1 MRVLLG
7 LTEVNFSRW
16 HKRRLSEKALIDV
29 TVKSDNFA
37 TDLSKPLKGHFKP
50 GGRDNKVEQREYI

>member
-16 HKRRLSEKALIDV
+16 HKRSLSEKALIDV
-29 TVKSDNFA
+29 PVKSDTFA
-37 TDLSKPLKGHFKP
+37 TDLSKPLRSHFKA
-50 GGRDNKVEQREYI
+50 GGRGNNAEQREYI

>member
-1 MRVLLG
+1 M
-7 LTEVNFSRW
+7 NFSRW
-16 HKRRLSEKALIDV
+16 NKRRLSEKTLIDV
-29 TVKSDNFA
+29 TVKSDTFA